1 MVGRSQPVPV
11 RAALREIAHGI
22 LEPAAVERGDHRFPG
37 RITNDAVRG
46 GGTALIVMRIQQ
58 PEPERMFK
66 APAWSLVGAG
76 AGPILG
82 GLYLFVSLPVATG
95 QDAAA

>member
-1 MVGRSQPVPV
+1 MAFWNRRRSSE
-11 RAALREIAHGI
+11 A
-22 LEPAAVERGDHRFPG
+22 
-37 RITNDAVRG
+37 ITAFQGGSRMTPFG
-46 GGTALIVMRIQQ
+46 AGGTALIVMRIQQ

-66 APAWSLVGAG
+66 APAWSLVEAG